1 MKFGADTDRA
11 ERPAF
16 TLVELLVVIA
26 IIGIL
31 IALLLPAIQAARA
44 AARRTE
50 CANKM
55 RQLSISFHNYA
66 DSQRGMF
73 PPGMNPPTSS
83 APYNFTKH
91 AVWSYVLPY
100 LEEKALYA
108 SLDLTKTPPTS
119 GTARDTVVNAY
130 ICPEWPGDKLV
141 TGDASAFRNGAL
153 TTYQAVA
160 GSISSTTPAAE
171 KVTTGYGD
179 LPKNGVFG
187 VNDGLPPFTRGVK
200 IKQITDGTSK
210 TFAAGEFSHRNY
222 VAGFADFPGN
232 VRPWISGD
240 NGSSKGS
247 YAMKAF
253 MGLLIND
260 PKERE
265 AIPEAQFNW
274 LPFNSFHSTG
284 AHFVMADSSTQ
295 FLTDEIELVTLKA
308 LASRNGG
315 EASAV
320 LPK

>member
-1 MKFGADTDRA
+1 MQSKANPNQA
-11 ERPAF
+11 KHAAF

-55 RQLSISFHNYA
+55 RQLSVSFHNYA
-66 DSQRGMF
+66 DAQRGSF
-73 PPGMNPPTSS
+73 PPGMNPPAA

-100 LEEKALYA
+100 LEEKALYD
-108 SLDLTKTPPTS
+108 SLDLNKATPSS
-119 GTARDTVVNAY
+119 GTARETVVDAY
-130 ICPEWPGDKLV
+130 ICPEWPGDRV
-141 TGDASAFRNGAL
+141 VRGDSSAFRNGAL
-153 TTYQAVA
+153 ITYQAVA
-160 GSISSTTPAAE
+160 GSISTTTPADQRV
-171 KVTTGYGD
+171 KTSFGD
-179 LPKNGVFG
+179 FPKNGVFG
-187 VNDGLPPFTRGVK
+187 VNDGLPPYTRG
-200 IKQITDGTSK
+200 IKLRQIVDGTSK

-222 VAGFADFPGN
+222 VSGFADFPGN

-240 NGSSKGS
+240 NGTGKGS

-284 AHFVMADSSTQ
+284 AHFVMADSSTH
-295 FLTDEIELVTLKA
+295 FLTDDIDLVTLKA
-308 LASRNGG
+308 LASRNGS
-315 EASAV
+315 EATTV
-320 LPK
+320 LPR